1 MTVTLTTQYKEVLQ
15 TETVELI
22 EQLLE
27 DCHDLQCMLEFIDEN
42 SEKDFVQYYEEYVIQ
57 GEKVGY
63 DVVDAFIQENGIDQV
78 ESTEDAF
85 VGEYSSVEEFA
96 EQFYDDMGAYIPDG
110 IIVDWKATW
119 EHSLGY
125 SFDYV
130 DGYVFRTHY

>member
-22 EQLLE
+22 EQLLD

-42 SEKDFVQYYEEYVIQ
+42 SEQDFINYYEEYVIQ
-57 GEKVGY
+57 GEKIGY
-63 DVVDAFIQENGIDQV
+63 EVVDAFIQENGIDEV
-78 ESTEDAF
+78 KSAEDAF
-85 VGEYSSVEEFA
+85 VGEYSSGEEFA

-110 IIVDWKATW
+110 IIVDWKETW
-119 EHSLGY
+119 ERSLEY
-125 SFDYV
+125 SFRHV

>member
-63 DVVDAFIQENGIDQV
+63 DVVDAFIQENGIADIECV
-78 ESTEDAF
+78 EDAF
-85 VGEYSSVEEFA
+85 VGKYSSEEEFA
-96 EQFYDDMGAYIPDG
+96 EQFYDDMGYYMPDD
-110 IIVDWKATW
+110 IVVDWKATW
-119 EHSLGY
+119 KRSLKY

>member
-42 SEKDFVQYYEEYVIQ
+42 SEQDFINYYEEYVIQ
-57 GEKVGY
+57 GEKIGY
-63 DVVDAFIQENGIDQV
+63 EVVDAFIKENGIDQV

-85 VGEYSSVEEFA
+85 VGEYSSGEEFA
-96 EQFYDDMGAYIPDG
+96 EQFYNDMGANIPDG
-110 IIVDWKATW
+110 IVVDWKETW
-119 EHSLGY
+119 ERSLEY

>member
-57 GEKVGY
+57 GEKIGY
-63 DVVDAFIQENGIDQV
+63 EVVDAFIQENGIDQV

-85 VGEYSSVEEFA
+85 VGEYSSEEEFA
-96 EQFYDDMGAYIPDG
+96 EQFYDDMGVYIPDG
-110 IIVDWKATW
+110 IIVDWKETW
-119 EHSLGY
+119 ERSLEY

-130 DGYVFRTHY
+130 DGYMFRTHY